1 MATQLNQI
9 LAVEKGVKKR
19 VYDAVTALYK
29 TLQRKEPLTGI
40 ARSYKPKD
48 EDGDQL
54 PSESTKLQTR
64 AEDVLAGVRAE
75 MVKLFDVTFAK
86 DGTNTQAMVDVVVD
100 GTTLI
105 TKAPVTYLLFLEK
118 QLTDLTAIVNA
129 LPVLDPTEEWHYD
142 EATAAYATP
151 PIVTTRTK
159 KVPRNHVKSA
169 ATDKHPAQVEM
180 YFEDVVVGYWSTIKY
195 SGAVTQERVNRLRE
209 KLEKLSK
216 AVKYAREQANQT
228 VVFEVPVGKAI
239 FDYLLG
245 EE

>member
-86 DGTNTQAMVDVVVD
+86 DATNTRALVDVVID
-100 GTTLI
+100 GNVLI
-105 TKAPVTYLLFLEK
+105 TNAPVTYLLFLEK
-118 QLTDLTAIVNA
+118 QLTDLTSIVNA
-129 LPVLDPTEEWHYD
+129 MPVLDPTEEWRYD
-142 EATAAYATP
+142 EATAAYSTP

-180 YFEDVVVGYWSTIKY
+180 YFEDVVVGSWSTIKY

-209 KLEKLSK
+209 KLEKLTK

-228 VVFEVPVGKAI
+228 VVIEAPVGKAI

-245 EE
+245 QD